1 MSGGI
6 RFTVA
11 APPADL
17 EEALFEI
24 LAGIPAS
31 WVPAPAGGLA
41 IVVAAGDEDEAA
53 SALAAAGVAAVRSS
67 EPERDWI
74 AESAAFRRPVAV
86 GGYLLDPH
94 DGDAATDPGARRR
107 LHVPATRAFGTGSH
121 ESTRLAMRL
130 LLDEGPA
137 GKSVLDVGCG
147 VGTLALVAAAEGA
160 RRVVAFDIDPDA
172 AFATRSTARANALPG
187 LAAFAGP
194 IEALGPA
201 FPFDLVVA
209 NLIAEE
215 LGPLLP
221 GIAKRLRRGGRLVT
235 AGQLLDREAE
245 WRDALR
251 KSGLEAL
258 RSAVEGEWLG
268 TIAERT

>member
-1 MSGGI
+1 MNGGV

-11 APPADL
+11 APRADL

-41 IVVAAGDEDEAA
+41 IVVAAGDADEAA
-53 SALAAAGVAAVRSS
+53 SALEAAGVAAVRSA

-74 AESAAFRRPVAV
+74 AESAAFRRPVVV
-86 GGYLLDPH
+86 GAYLLDPH
-94 DGDAATDPGARRR
+94 DGDAATDPGPRRR

-121 ESTRLAMRL
+121 ESTRLAMGL
-130 LLDEGPA
+130 LLDERPA

-160 RRVVAFDIDPDA
+160 RRIVAFDVDPDA
-172 AFATRSTARANALPG
+172 AFATRSTARANALQG
-187 LAAFAGP
+187 VAAFAGP
-194 IEALGPA
+194 LEALGLTP
-201 FPFDLVVA
+201 PFDLVVA

-221 GIAKRLRRGGRLVT
+221 GIASRLPRGGRLVT
-235 AGQLLDREAE
+235 AGQLLERESE

-251 KSGLEAL
+251 RSGLEAR

-268 TIAERT
+268 TVAERT